1 MGQIENKQQ
10 CGRFTFN
17 HIDNSITCKWFK
29 MTINWWR
36 LSNSEKKRQVPTI
49 CSLQE
54 TYIKYKYRCIKSKRM
69 GKEDHP
75 NNNQK

>member
-29 MTINWWR
+29 MTINWQR
-36 LSNSEKKRQVPTI
+36 LSNSEK
-49 CSLQE
+49 
-54 TYIKYKYRCIKSKRM
+54 
-69 GKEDHP
+69 
-75 NNNQK
+75 